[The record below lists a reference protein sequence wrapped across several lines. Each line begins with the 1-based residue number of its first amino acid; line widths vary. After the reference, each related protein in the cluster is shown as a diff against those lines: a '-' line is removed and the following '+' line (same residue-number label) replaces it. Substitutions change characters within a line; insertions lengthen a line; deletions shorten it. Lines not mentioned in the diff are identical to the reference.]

1 MWMGSLRII
10 EYSYDLTNK
19 YYYVPIRIVPDPL
32 TEDYVPTDED
42 LFWMFAGKEPSELN
56 IRWAFREIRRE
67 VDRKFKILGVIND
80 GY

>member
-1 MWMGSLRII
+1 MGSLR
-10 EYSYDLTNK
+10 LKNK

-67 VDRKFKILGVIND
+67 VDRKFKMLGVVND